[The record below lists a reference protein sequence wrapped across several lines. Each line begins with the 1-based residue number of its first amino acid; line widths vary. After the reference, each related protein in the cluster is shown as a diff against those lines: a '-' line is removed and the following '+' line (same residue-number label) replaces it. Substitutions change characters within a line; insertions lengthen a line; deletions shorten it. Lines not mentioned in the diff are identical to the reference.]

1 MIFTAEYSL
10 EDIEEVCRN
19 LLPHL
24 LGQKVL
30 FYAPMG
36 AGKTTL
42 IKNLLKNLD
51 VEGNVQSPT
60 FAIVNEYY
68 SRNIKDYIY
77 HFDLYRIE
85 NEQELTQIGLEDY
98 FDAERMVFI
107 EWAERLDVFKPQKAL
122 SIEIEIIDSN
132 SRILRLSDLT

>member
-1 MIFTAEYSL
+1 MIFTSEYSL
-10 EDIEEVCRN
+10 DDIEEVCHN
-19 LLPHL
+19 LLPYL

-60 FAIVNEYY
+60 FAIINEYY

-85 NEQELTQIGLEDY
+85 NEQELTQIGFEDY
-98 FDAERMVFI
+98 LDAERMVFI
-107 EWAERLDVFKPQKAL
+107 EWAERLDVFKPLQAL
-122 SIEIEIIDSN
+122 CIEIEIIDLN
-132 SRILRLSDLT
+132 SRILRLSHLI

>member
-85 NEQELTQIGLEDY
+85 NEQELTQIGFEDY
-98 FDAERMVFI
+98 LDAERMVFI

>member
-1 MIFTAEYSL
+1 MIFSAEYSL

-85 NEQELTQIGLEDY
+85 NEQELTQIGFEDY
-98 FDAERMVFI
+98 LDAERMVFI

-132 SRILRLSDLT
+132 SRILRLSELT

>member
-10 EDIEEVCRN
+10 DDIEEVCHN

-51 VEGNVQSPT
+51 IEVNVQSPT

-68 SRNIKDYIY
+68 SHNIKDYIF

-85 NEQELTQIGLEDY
+85 NEQELTQIGFEDY
-98 FDAERMVFI
+98 LDAERMVFI
-107 EWAERLDVFKPQKAL
+107 EWAERLDVFKPLQAL
-122 SIEIEIIDSN
+122 CIEIEIIDSN
-132 SRILRLSDLT
+132 SRILRLFQLI

>member
-1 MIFTAEYSL
+1 MIFCAEYSL

-85 NEQELTQIGLEDY
+85 NEQELTQIGFEDY
-98 FDAERMVFI
+98 FEAERMVFI

-132 SRILRLSDLT
+132 SRILRLSELT

>member
-10 EDIEEVCRN
+10 DNIEEVCHN

-60 FAIVNEYY
+60 FAIVN
-68 SRNIKDYIY
+68 
-77 HFDLYRIE
+77 
-85 NEQELTQIGLEDY
+85 
-98 FDAERMVFI
+98 
-107 EWAERLDVFKPQKAL
+107 
-122 SIEIEIIDSN
+122 
-132 SRILRLSDLT
+132 

>member
-10 EDIEEVCRN
+10 DNIEEVCHN

-42 IKNLLKNLD
+42 IKNLLKNLE

-68 SRNIKDYIY
+68 SRSIKDYIY

-85 NEQELTQIGLEDY
+85 NEQELTQIGFEDY
-98 FDAERMVFI
+98 LDAGRMVFI
-107 EWAERLDVFKPQKAL
+107 EGAERLDVFKPLQAMC
-122 SIEIEIIDSN
+122 IEIEIIDSN
-132 SRILRLSDLT
+132 SRILRLSQLI

>member
-1 MIFTAEYSL
+1 MIFSAEYSL

-85 NEQELTQIGLEDY
+85 NEQELTQIGFEDY
-98 FDAERMVFI
+98 FEAERMVFI

>member
-1 MIFTAEYSL
+1 MIFSAEYSL

-85 NEQELTQIGLEDY
+85 NEQELTQIGFEDY
-98 FDAERMVFI
+98 LDAERMVFI